1 MNRRLL
7 PGLVLLAA
15 CQQEPSQPTAPSTA
29 FINVTVIDGTDAPP
43 RPGQTVVVTGDRIVA
58 IGDAKSVTVPRG
70 ATTIDG
76 TGKFM
81 TPGLWDMHY
90 HADNDT
96 ANQRR
101 FMAMNIANGVVG
113 VRTCSAPRRLPLSNA
128 GSNRAKC

>member
-15 CQQEPSQPTAPSTA
+15 CQQKPSQPTAPSTA
-29 FINVTVIDGTDAPP
+29 FISVTVIDGTDAPP

-76 TGKFM
+76 TGTFM

-96 ANQRR
+96 ATQRR
-101 FMAMNIANGVVG
+101 DTIGKGICN
-113 VRTCSAPRRLPLSNA
+113 TCHKLQ
-128 GSNRAKC
+128 